1 MFNFKKNS
9 KVFLVQ
15 NGLRYKVEVYP
26 DFSASQTFDE
36 QGFKRKTLHNQVDL
50 HDHAVIVKANVAN
63 FSMTVPVF
71 DQASIQKELELS
83 SLYTDGQAPSFD
95 LYIESDNTIYKLE
108 KCVFETTTYNLARNE
123 VLTASLSGSAA
134 KLIKFT
140 SALPGTL
147 QATPTRNFVRIT
159 QFSGTIGATTLTSI
173 VNANIEIANNIE
185 WTKNDTVHDAT
196 TSTVS
201 YPQNYI
207 LGGREVKGSFT
218 HYLTTENESQLSDF
232 STILPIELAVNSNLL
247 VFNLPSVVFTRRQE
261 FGDLFTRTY
270 DFRLNIN
277 SGIVKPIYK
286 GV

>member
-15 NGLRYKVEVYP
+15 NGLRYRVEVYP
-26 DFSASQTFDE
+26 DLSASQTFDE
-36 QGFKRKTLHNQVDL
+36 QGYKRKTLHNQVDL
-50 HDHAVIVKANVAN
+50 HDHAVVVKANVAN

-71 DQASIQKELELS
+71 DQASMQKELELS

-123 VLTASLSGSAA
+123 VLTASLSGSAS

-140 SALPGTL
+140 GALPGTL
-147 QATPTRNFVRIT
+147 QATPTRQYVRIT
-159 QFSGTIGATTLTSI
+159 QLSCKISTTTLSGI
-173 VNANIEIANNIE
+173 INANIEVANNIE
-185 WTKNDTVHDAT
+185 WTKNDTVHESVT
-196 TSTVS
+196 GTIS
-201 YPQNYI
+201 YPQNYV
-207 LGGREVKGSFT
+207 LSGREVKGSFT
-218 HYLTTENESQLSDF
+218 HYLTTENETQLSDY

-270 DFRLNIN
+270 DFRLNTN
-277 SGIVKPIYK
+277 TSVVKPTYK

>member
-15 NGLRYKVEVYP
+15 NGLRYRVEVYP
-26 DFSASQTFDE
+26 DLSASQTFDE
-36 QGFKRKTLHNQVDL
+36 QGYKRKTLHNQIDL
-50 HDHAVIVKANVAN
+50 HDHAVVVKANVAN

-71 DQASIQKELELS
+71 DQASMQKELELS

-123 VLTASLSGSAA
+123 VLTASLSGSAS

-140 SALPGTL
+140 GAIPGTL
-147 QATPTRNFVRIT
+147 QATPTREFVRIT
-159 QFSGTIGATTLTSI
+159 QFRGIIGTTTLTSI
-173 VNANIEIANNIE
+173 VNANIEIANSIE

-196 TSTVS
+196 AGTVS
-201 YPQNYI
+201 YPQNYV

-247 VFNLPSVVFTRRQE
+247 VFNLPSAVFTRRQE

-270 DFRLNIN
+270 DFRLNSN
-277 SGIVKPIYK
+277 AEYVRPIFK

>member
-26 DFSASQTFDE
+26 DLSASQTFDE
-36 QGFKRKTLHNQVDL
+36 QGYKRKTLHAQVDL
-50 HDHAVIVKANVAN
+50 HDHAVIVKANAAN

-83 SLYTDGQAPSFD
+83 SQYTDGQAPSFD

-108 KCVFETTTYNLARNE
+108 KCVFETTTFNLGRNE
-123 VLTASLSGSAA
+123 VLTASLSGSAS
-134 KLIKFT
+134 KLLKVASI
-140 SALPGTL
+140 PGTL
-147 QATPTRNFVRIT
+147 QATPTRDFARIT
-159 QFSGTIGATTLTSI
+159 QFCGIIGTTTLTSI

-185 WTKNDTVHDAT
+185 WTKNDTVHDAVGG
-196 TSTVS
+196 TVS

-247 VFNLPSVVFTRRQE
+247 VFDLPSAVFTRRQE

-270 DFRLNIN
+270 DFRLNSN
-277 SGIVKPIYK
+277 AAIVRPTYK